1 MINVILIIAI
11 YIETTMI
18 KSFNAHSK
26 RYNPKKYIITSVS
39 KVREISSSLNP
50 VCECKMGQPIF
61 NIVSYLVISEK

>member
-39 KVREISSSLNP
+39 KVREKSPTLNTICEYKMVQSS
-50 VCECKMGQPIF
+50 F
-61 NIVSYLVISEK
+61 NIVLY